1 VRLGSSVRD
10 AALVATL
17 LALDKGTG
25 HGRLLVPTM
34 AAVTMRDG

>member
-1 VRLGSSVRD
+1 MRLGSCVRK
-10 AALVATL
+10 AALAATL
-17 LALDKGTG
+17 LALDKGIG